1 MNDTPSLFA
10 ECPLPGCTYP
20 VDDPRWPCGE
30 REAAL
35 AGYIR
40 PSAQLVTVEE
50 AAAMLTDRDEAV
62 AAIYAER
69 RTMVPLPEL
78 AEVTPAAEPGPQ
90 AQHRQRPG
98 QLRHA
103 MPARSPSETSSAGS
117 ARNAT
122 PADRTRTTP
131 AAGYAGRARR
141 SHDATTATAEIPA
154 DLACTRQEK

>member
-30 REAAL
+30 CEAAL

-50 AAAMLTDRDEAV
+50 ATAMLADRDKAV

-69 RTMVPLPEL
+69 RTIAPLPEL
-78 AEVTPAAEPGPQ
+78 PESLSVAGPAG
-90 AQHRQRPG
+90 
-98 QLRHA
+98 
-103 MPARSPSETSSAGS
+103 PARQ
-117 ARNAT
+117 
-122 PADRTRTTP
+122 
-131 AAGYAGRARR
+131 
-141 SHDATTATAEIPA
+141 
-154 DLACTRQEK
+154 LA